1 MICPGCGG
9 EHAALTGDAGIEHI
23 PHLGASGI
31 AWMQHAGID
40 TIGQLSAM
48 GAVTAYLQV
57 EALGVNPGIN
67 MLYALQA
74 AIDGTHWLEV
84 KRQHGGELIKSLS
97 LIKDRSAKESLAEEN
112 LAKESLARE
121 QVSV

>member
-1 MICPGCGG
+1 MICSGCGG

-31 AWMQHAGID
+31 AWMQQAGIH
-40 TIGQLSAM
+40 TIGQLSSM
-48 GAVTAYLQV
+48 GAVTAYLQL
-57 EALGVNPGIN
+57 EALAVNPGIN
-67 MLYALQA
+67 LLYALQA

-84 KRQHGGELIKSLS
+84 KRQHGGELLQSLS
-97 LIKDRSAKESLAEEN
+97 LIKDRLAKENLAEKS

>member
-9 EHAALTGDAGIEHI
+9 EHAALTDDAGIEHI

-84 KRQHGGELIKSLS
+84 KRQHGGELIKSLA
-97 LIKDRSAKESLAEEN
+97 LIKESLVKES

>member
-84 KRQHGGELIKSLS
+84 KRQHGGELLQSLA
-97 LIKDRSAKESLAEEN
+97 LIKEN
-112 LAKESLARE
+112 SLAKESLARE
-121 QVSV
+121 QVSA

>member
-1 MICPGCGG
+1 MICPGCGV
-9 EHAALTGDAGIEHI
+9 EHAALTGDAGVEHI

-84 KRQHGGELIKSLS
+84 KRQHGGELLQSLS
-97 LIKDRSAKESLAEEN
+97 LIKEN

-121 QVSV
+121 QVSA